1 MPQLIYLLPTIFWMW
16 MIWECVRYDP
26 ESRTWLWL
34 LIFLNVPGAVIYF
47 FARKLPT
54 MRIDLPAPRFLQ
66 RRLRQKELWKAEA
79 DVLNIGNAYQYRVL
93 GDLRLD
99 LGLLEE
105 AQDAYQ
111 QALEKEPNNLKALWG
126 IVQIERS
133 NNNLTNIKE
142 YLQKILAIKPDYEYG
157 EGSLL
162 YIKTV
167 LELEELDTAK
177 ILLEENI
184 KHWNKPEARLL
195 LAEIYMHEESKEA
208 AKEQLQR
215 ILFSIRS
222 STKFHYKRNR
232 HIEKKATKLLK
243 II

>member
-26 ESRTWLWL
+26 DSRTWLWL

-54 MRIDLPAPRFLQ
+54 MRIDLPTPRFLQ
-66 RRLRQKELWKAEA
+66 LRFRQQELWKAEA
-79 DVLNIGNAYQYRVL
+79 DVINIGNAHQYRIL
-93 GDLRLD
+93 GDLRQE

-105 AQDAYQ
+105 AKDAYQ
-111 QALEKEPNNLKALWG
+111 QALEKEPNNLKSLWG
-126 IVQIERS
+126 IVQIEIK

-142 YLQKILAIKPDYEYG
+142 YLQKILAIEPDYEYG

-162 YIKTV
+162 YIKIL
-167 LELEELDTAK
+167 LELEERDTAQT
-177 ILLEENI
+177 LLEENI
-184 KHWNKPEARLL
+184 KNWNKPEARLL
-195 LAEIYMHEESKEA
+195 LAELHIQENKKEE

-222 STKFHYKRNR
+222 STNFHYKRNR
-232 HIEKKATKLLK
+232 HIEKKTNKLIK
-243 II
+243 TI